1 MGSQRAGHDLA
12 TEQQQLGSREL
23 PHPDQ
28 LLHAAPL
35 ESNSP
40 PAQLLETIDLF
51 SISIGLPFLGCH
63 TKDSDSK

>member
-23 PHPDQ
+23 PHPEQ
-28 LLHAAPL
+28 LHAAPL
-35 ESNSP
+35 ESNSS

-51 SISIGLPFLGCH
+51 STSIGLPFLGCH